1 MTLKGN
7 FVWLLLILNFNCTEI
22 NFEKNYINFKKEL
35 NPPQI
40 AILINSPIEPTNKKI
55 EVSLDDSMPK
65 IPKNVNLISSPNKF
79 TLKKTKVYKNN
90 RTSKVNF
97 KSDFKLFAFVIFII
111 FSIYAVCILMKLE
124 KTNKINEQNI
134 FYSDQR
140 RVKMYTKTPKQ
151 SIASS
156 NTSYTNKTKISETKI
171 TWTE

>member
-1 MTLKGN
+1 
-7 FVWLLLILNFNCTEI
+7 
-22 NFEKNYINFKKEL
+22 
-35 NPPQI
+35 
-40 AILINSPIEPTNKKI
+40 
-55 EVSLDDSMPK
+55 MPK

-134 FYSDQR
+134 FYSNQR

-151 SIASS
+151 TIPSFHTSNTSKIPKNAINIFVKLKKPNKNNEQNLLYSVQLRIKMGTKAPKQTIASS
-156 NTSYTNKTKISETKI
+156 HTSYINISKKLRLSETKI
-171 TWTE
+171 A